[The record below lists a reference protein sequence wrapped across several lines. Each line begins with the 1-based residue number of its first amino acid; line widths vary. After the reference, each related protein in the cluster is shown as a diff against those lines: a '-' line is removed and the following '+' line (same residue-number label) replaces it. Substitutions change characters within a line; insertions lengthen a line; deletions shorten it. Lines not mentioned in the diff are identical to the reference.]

1 MLKLH
6 AIFIVLAASGV
17 CTGLGGTAAS
27 AQTQIADFYRGKN
40 INLIAGNA
48 VGGGTDNYARLL
60 ARHMSRHIP
69 GNPSIIVQNMPG
81 ASSGKLA
88 SYLSSQAPRDGSAIG
103 ALDASV
109 ILRPL
114 LSDQALPFDASKFAY
129 LGSASKDAY
138 FCIVRADA
146 PVTTFQEAL
155 SQPIILGTTA
165 VGSRAHDFPA
175 MVNNVLGAK
184 FRLVTG
190 YAGTRELSLAIE
202 NREVQGMCGLSW
214 STLAAQHPDWIPRG
228 FVRVFVQEDMNGRA
242 ELNRLGVPLAV
253 AFARTED
260 ERRIMELFYSQNLF
274 GRPFAAPQGVPAD
287 RLAALRGAF
296 VSALGDKDLLA
307 DAAKVGLDIGPVSGD
322 DVQALVT
329 KLYGFPANIIERAKW
344 AVVYRPPT

>member
-1 MLKLH
+1 MLKLRT
-6 AIFIVLAASGV
+6 ISILLATSGV
-17 CTGLGGTAAS
+17 ITWLAGTPTS
-27 AQTQIADFYRGKN
+27 AQSPVANFYSGKSV
-40 INLIAGNA
+40 NLIVGNA

-60 ARHMSRHIP
+60 ARHMSRYIP

-88 SYLSSQAPRDGSAIG
+88 SYLSAQAPKDGSVIG

-114 LSDQALPFDASKFAY
+114 LSDQGLPFDPSKFAY
-129 LGSASKDAY
+129 LGSASSDAY

-175 MVNNVLGAK
+175 MVNNVLGTK
-184 FRLVTG
+184 FRLVAG

-214 STLAAQHPDWIPRG
+214 STLTAQHPDWLARG
-228 FVRVFVQEDMNGRA
+228 FVRVFVQEDMNGRP
-242 ELNRLGVPLAV
+242 ELNRMGVPLAIT
-253 AFARTED
+253 FARTED

-274 GRPFAAPQGVPAD
+274 GRPLAAPQGVPAD
-287 RLAALRGAF
+287 RLAALRAAF
-296 VSALGDKDLLA
+296 VSVTGARELLA

-322 DVQALVT
+322 DVQSVVA